1 MLRDKRRL
9 RTDTEPEVNPMEG
22 VGNLADVM
30 LVLAVGI
37 MIALVAA
44 WNVDLYATTPTSASS
59 AATQEKAELE
69 EEYETL
75 EKSEADSED
84 SENLEDYGL
93 TEYGT
98 LYQDEEG
105 NLWIVGE

>member
-9 RTDTEPEVNPMEG
+9 RADTEPEVNPMEG

-44 WNVDLYATTPTSASS
+44 WNVDLYATTPASS
-59 AATQEKAELE
+59 STVTQEKAELE
-69 EEYETL
+69 EDYETL
-75 EKSEADSED
+75 ESSDADSED

-98 LYQDEEG
+98 LYQDEDG

>member
-1 MLRDKRRL
+1 MLRDKRMVRM
-9 RTDTEPEVNPMEG
+9 DAEPEVNPMES
-22 VGNLADVM
+22 VGNLVDVM

-44 WNVDLYATTPTSASS
+44 WNVDLYATTPS
-59 AATQEKAELE
+59 AAEDTGERAELDE
-69 EEYETL
+69 DYETL
-75 EKSEADSED
+75 EKSDGDSE
-84 SENLEDYGL
+84 SLEDYGL

-98 LYQDEEG
+98 LYQDEDG

>member
-22 VGNLADVM
+22 VGNLVDVM

-44 WNVDLYATTPTSASS
+44 WNVDLYATTPSTSA
-59 AATQEKAELE
+59 AAQEKAELE
-69 EEYETL
+69 EDYETL
-75 EKSEADSED
+75 ERSEADSED
-84 SENLEDYGL
+84 SGTLEDYGL

-98 LYQDEEG
+98 LYQDEDG
-105 NLWIVGE
+105 NLWIIGE

>member
-1 MLRDKRRL
+1 MLRDRRRL
-9 RTDTEPEVNPMEG
+9 RTDSEPEVNPMEG

-37 MIALVAA
+37 MLALIAA
-44 WNVDLYATTPTSASS
+44 WNVDLYATTPSTTADSG
-59 AATQEKAELE
+59 EKVELE
-69 EEYETL
+69 EDYDTL
-75 EKSEADSED
+75 EKSDSESED
-84 SENLEDYGL
+84 SEDLEDYGL

-98 LYQDEEG
+98 LYQDEDG